1 MSAAP
6 SPARRFAAKLARRN
20 ILLACARCLTVLVA
34 RKHWL
39 VCGRCGARK
48 RVQA

>member
-6 SPARRFAAKLARRN
+6 SPARRFAGRLLRRGM
-20 ILLACARCLTVLVA
+20 LLACGRCLTVLVA